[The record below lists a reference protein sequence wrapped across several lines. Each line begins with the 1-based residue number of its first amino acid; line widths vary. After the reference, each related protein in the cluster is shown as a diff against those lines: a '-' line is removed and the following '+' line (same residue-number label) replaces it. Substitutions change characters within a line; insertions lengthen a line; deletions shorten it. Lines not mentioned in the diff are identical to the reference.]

1 MPVLMVVDHHE
12 LQERLKPEVSDICHT
27 GAVATIYAEYLE
39 QGLVTLEKSN
49 KDHVVAATALMHG
62 LISDT
67 QGFLRAG
74 PKIFRRPP
82 S

>member
-1 MPVLMVVDHHE
+1 
-12 LQERLKPEVSDICHT
+12 
-27 GAVATIYAEYLE
+27 
-39 QGLVTLEKSN
+39 VTLEKSN

-67 QGFLRAG
+67 QGFIRANAED
-74 PKIFRRPP
+74 FRRPA